1 MNEMI
6 EIWKEI
12 PDLPGSEAS
21 SKGMAYHTILP
32 YTLFILFRFH
42 CVNSLSK
49 SLHFICSFL
58 DFQILNKYV
67 YAYQI
72 VNH

>member
-42 CVNSLSK
+42 CVNS
-49 SLHFICSFL
+49 
-58 DFQILNKYV
+58 
-67 YAYQI
+67 
-72 VNH
+72 